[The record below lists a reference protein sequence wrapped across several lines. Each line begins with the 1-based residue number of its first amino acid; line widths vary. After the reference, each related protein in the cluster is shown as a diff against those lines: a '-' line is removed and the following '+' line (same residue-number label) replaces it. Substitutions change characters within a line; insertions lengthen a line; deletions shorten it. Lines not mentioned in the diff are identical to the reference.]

1 VRRGNIIVVNKGR
14 ERIEARGITQWM
26 QHRNNIVKGILF
38 LWNEEKTWR
47 SSCHLRCQPWE
58 TIPCAYAI
66 YSSMYSVWL
75 KTINLVCCVVCIV
88 PQIQKHT
95 IYAWKLKRK
104 IQGLRWSW
112 VSFDTNVGRSFP

>member
-14 ERIEARGITQWM
+14 ERMEAGGITQWM

-38 LWNEEKTWR
+38 LWNEEKIWR
-47 SSCHLRCQPWE
+47 SYCHLRCQSWE